1 MIDKLTGQIV
11 NDRWELKPSE
21 NLKQRGWTA
30 TIPVSVYPDGN
41 GLDVEPGET
50 LIVTREGIEYECQCR
65 GWKLLNPLS
74 ETERRY
80 VVKTNLC
87 LPHQLW
93 MEYNVPMEDVRIVIT
108 RREAILRGLIAE

>member
-50 LIVTREGIEYECQCR
+50 LIVTKDGIEYECQCR

-74 ETERRY
+74 ETERHY
-80 VVKTNLC
+80 VVKTALYYTSPW
-87 LPHQLW
+87 L
-93 MEYNVPMEDVRIVIT
+93 EYDVPIEDVRIVIT